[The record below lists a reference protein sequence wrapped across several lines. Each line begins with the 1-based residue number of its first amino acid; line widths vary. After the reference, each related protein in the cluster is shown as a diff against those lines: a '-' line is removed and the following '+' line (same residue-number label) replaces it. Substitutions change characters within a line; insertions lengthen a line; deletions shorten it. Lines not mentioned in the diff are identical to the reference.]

1 MKKNKL
7 VSLLMISMSL
17 AMLVGCNKEKEEVN
31 AQIVVEEERNMF
43 GLTEGEQKIY
53 AEYAAGVLMKY
64 NVGSD
69 MRVLEGRELVNQEAK
84 EQAAREQAA
93 KREQAAAEYAA
104 NAKKE
109 NDSKKEEQSS
119 GNGSSKGESVSYIS
133 DMALATGN
141 DPFSIT
147 YAGYEVM
154 DSYPTSGKDVLLAID
169 AAPGKVFLVTKYSVT
184 NNSSQTEELDM
195 FSKQANFKIKLNGT
209 NYKSQY
215 TLLLDD
221 LSMYKGEIDAGAT
234 MDTVLIFEI
243 PEAAAYDMGDMVL
256 SITAGDGT
264 DYMQLSGGTAAWTE
278 NAEPIEDEE
287 NVDSELDGEGTEQ
300 STTDEVTDDAEEE
313 EQMEEDSDVLEESES
328 DDESTV
334 TVVGSDRD

>member
-17 AMLVGCNKEKEEVN
+17 AMLAGCNTEKEEVN
-31 AQIVVEEERNMF
+31 ARIVVEEERNMF

-64 NVGSD
+64 NAGSN

-109 NDSKKEEQSS
+109 NDSKKENQSS

-133 DMALATGN
+133 DMASATGN
-141 DPFSIT
+141 DSFSIT
-147 YAGYEVM
+147 YTGYEIA
-154 DSYPTSGKDVLLAID
+154 DSYPSSGEDVFLAID

-195 FSKQANFKIKLNGT
+195 FSKQAKFKVKLNGS

-221 LSMYKGEIDAGAT
+221 LSMYKDEIDAGAT
-234 MDTVLIFEI
+234 IDTVLIFEV
-243 PEAAAYDMGDMVL
+243 PETAVSNMGDMVL
-256 SITAGDGT
+256 SITAGNGT
-264 DYMQLSGGTAAWTE
+264 DYMQLSEGTVARTE
-278 NAEPIEDEE
+278 TAEPVDDNEGG
-287 NVDSELDGEGTEQ
+287 VDSEVNEEEAETETE
-300 STTDEVTDDAEEE
+300 STDEITEENSDAA
-313 EQMEEDSDVLEESES
+313 EESES
-328 DDESTV
+328 DDVE
-334 TVVGSDRD
+334 

>member
-17 AMLVGCNKEKEEVN
+17 AMLVGCNKEKEEVT

-43 GLTEGEQKIY
+43 GLTEGEQKMY

-64 NVGSD
+64 NAGSN

-104 NAKKE
+104 NAAKENEKKE
-109 NDSKKEEQSS
+109 NQGS
-119 GNGSSKGESVSYIS
+119 GSGSSQESSVSYINN
-133 DMALATGN
+133 MATATG
-141 DPFSIT
+141 DDDFSIT
-147 YAGYEVM
+147 YTGYEVT
-154 DSYPTSGKDVLLAID
+154 DSYPTSGEDILLAID

-195 FSKQANFKIKLNGT
+195 FSKQAKFKIKLNGT

-234 MDTVLIFEI
+234 IDTVLIFEI
-243 PEAAAYDMGDMVL
+243 PEAAVSDMGDMVL

-264 DYMQLSGGTAAWTE
+264 DYMQLSGGTVTRTE
-278 NAEPIEDEE
+278 TAETHASFYKLIIWKEKHHITLA
-287 NVDSELDGEGTEQ
+287 VY
-300 STTDEVTDDAEEE
+300 
-313 EQMEEDSDVLEESES
+313 
-328 DDESTV
+328 
-334 TVVGSDRD
+334 

>member
-1 MKKNKL
+1 MAEDIMKKNKL

-17 AMLVGCNKEKEEVN
+17 AMLVGCNKEKEEVT

-43 GLTEGEQKIY
+43 GLTEGEQKMY

-64 NVGSD
+64 NAGSN
-69 MRVLEGRELVNQEAK
+69 MRVLEGQELVNQEAK

-109 NDSKKEEQSS
+109 NDSKKEDQGS
-119 GNGSSKGESVSYIS
+119 GNGSSKGESVNYIS
-133 DMALATGN
+133 DMASATGN

-147 YAGYEVM
+147 YAGYEVT
-154 DSYPTSGKDVLLAID
+154 DSYPTSGEDVLLAID

-195 FSKQANFKIKLNGT
+195 FSKQAKFKIKLNGT

-234 MDTVLIFEI
+234 IDTVLIFEI
-243 PEAAAYDMGDMVL
+243 PEAAVSDMGDMVL

-264 DYMQLSGGTAAWTE
+264 DYMQLSGGTVTRTE
-278 NAEPIEDEE
+278 TAEPAADNEDD
-287 NVDSELDGEGTEQ
+287 VDSEVNEEEAETE
-300 STTDEVTDDAEEE
+300 STDEMTEEKSDA
-313 EQMEEDSDVLEESES
+313 MEESES
-328 DDESTV
+328 DGEGTV

>member
-17 AMLVGCNKEKEEVN
+17 AMLVGCNKEKEEVT

-43 GLTEGEQKIY
+43 GLTEGEQKMY

-64 NVGSD
+64 NAGSN
-69 MRVLEGRELVNQEAK
+69 MRVLEGQELVNQEAK

-109 NDSKKEEQSS
+109 NDSKKEDQGS
-119 GNGSSKGESVSYIS
+119 GNGSSKGESVNYIS
-133 DMALATGN
+133 DMASATGN

-147 YAGYEVM
+147 YAGYEVT
-154 DSYPTSGKDVLLAID
+154 DSYPTSGEDVLLAID

-195 FSKQANFKIKLNGT
+195 FSKQAKFKIKLNGT

-234 MDTVLIFEI
+234 IDTVLIFEI
-243 PEAAAYDMGDMVL
+243 PEAAVSDMGDMVL

-264 DYMQLSGGTAAWTE
+264 DYMQLSGGTVTRTE
-278 NAEPIEDEE
+278 TAEPVEDD
-287 NVDSELDGEGTEQ
+287 VDSEVNEEEAETE
-300 STTDEVTDDAEEE
+300 STDEMIEENSDA
-313 EQMEEDSDVLEESES
+313 MEESES
-328 DDESTV
+328 DGEGTV

>member
-17 AMLVGCNKEKEEVN
+17 AMLVGCNKEKEEVT

-43 GLTEGEQKIY
+43 GLTEGEQKMY

-64 NVGSD
+64 NAGSN
-69 MRVLEGRELVNQEAK
+69 MRVLEGQELVNQEAK

-109 NDSKKEEQSS
+109 NDSKKEDQGS
-119 GNGSSKGESVSYIS
+119 GNGSSKGESVNYIS
-133 DMALATGN
+133 DMASATGN

-147 YAGYEVM
+147 YAGYEVT
-154 DSYPTSGKDVLLAID
+154 DSYPTSGEDVLLAID

-195 FSKQANFKIKLNGT
+195 FSKQAKFKIKLNGT

-234 MDTVLIFEI
+234 IDTVLIFEI
-243 PEAAAYDMGDMVL
+243 PEAAVSDMGDMVL

-264 DYMQLSGGTAAWTE
+264 DYMQLSGGTVTRTE
-278 NAEPIEDEE
+278 TAEPVADNEDD
-287 NVDSELDGEGTEQ
+287 VDSEVNEVEAETE
-300 STTDEVTDDAEEE
+300 STDEMIEENSDA
-313 EQMEEDSDVLEESES
+313 MEESES
-328 DDESTV
+328 DGEGTV

>member
-1 MKKNKL
+1 MAEDIMKKNKL

-17 AMLVGCNKEKEEVN
+17 AMLVGCNKEKEEVT

-43 GLTEGEQKIY
+43 GLTEGEQKMY

-64 NVGSD
+64 NAGSN
-69 MRVLEGRELVNQEAK
+69 MRVLEGQELVNQEAK

-109 NDSKKEEQSS
+109 NDSKKEDQGS
-119 GNGSSKGESVSYIS
+119 GNGSSKGESVNYIS
-133 DMALATGN
+133 DMASATGN

-147 YAGYEVM
+147 YAGYEVT
-154 DSYPTSGKDVLLAID
+154 DSYPTSGEDVLLAID

-195 FSKQANFKIKLNGT
+195 FSKQAKFKIKLNGT

-234 MDTVLIFEI
+234 IDTVLIFEI
-243 PEAAAYDMGDMVL
+243 PEAAVSDMGDMVL

-264 DYMQLSGGTAAWTE
+264 DYMQLSGGTVTRTE
-278 NAEPIEDEE
+278 TAEPVEDD
-287 NVDSELDGEGTEQ
+287 VDSEVNEEEAETE
-300 STTDEVTDDAEEE
+300 STDEMIEENSDA
-313 EQMEEDSDVLEESES
+313 MEESES
-328 DDESTV
+328 DGEGTV